1 MSMCTTVVQLHQE
14 RHMTK
19 YIFRSALTLT
29 ALFATALGAQ
39 SSSAVRLQL
48 APNTQLTFEG
58 TSTLHG
64 FTCTTS
70 TMQAY
75 IDVDASYKTVNLA
88 TVTRPIVA
96 VQVVIPVKSL
106 ACGGELDN
114 NMRNTLNAKKY
125 PYIVYKLSNYEIVA
139 GTASASA
146 FTAATQGTLTIAGS
160 EHPVALTVKASRAA
174 DGVVSASGAQTIK
187 MTDFG
192 IKPPTFFLGTLRVGD
207 ELKVK
212 FTMNATSAAVASA
225 MSELNIR
232 LASARSADFSPDTPK
247 Q

>member
-1 MSMCTTVVQLHQE
+1 MMKH
-14 RHMTK
+14 
-19 YIFRSALTLT
+19 IFRRAVTLI
-29 ALFATALGAQ
+29 AFFSSALGAQ
-39 SSSAVRLQL
+39 SSSAVRLKL

-75 IDVDASYKTVNLA
+75 IDVDPSYQTASLA
-88 TVTRPIVA
+88 TIARPIVA
-96 VQVVIPVKSL
+96 VQIVIPVKSL

-125 PYIVYKLSNYEIVA
+125 PYIVYKLSNYDMVG

-146 FTAATQGTLTIAGS
+146 FTATTQGTLTIAGA
-160 EHPVALTVKASRAA
+160 EHPVALTVKADRAA
-174 DGVVSASGAQTIK
+174 DGVVSATGAQTIK

-192 IKPPTFFLGTLRVGD
+192 VKPPTFFLGTLRVGN

-212 FTMNATSAAVASA
+212 FTVNATSAAVASA
-225 MSELNIR
+225 MSELSTK
-232 LASARSADFSPDTPK
+232 LASATPK